1 MGKPSSITK
10 ERLKPDLLTDLLS
23 PSVLKLIISEN
34 VESQITKDRLKKK
47 IDQLGREGKLTR
59 LFLNLNSSKAQL
71 EWAYRIFSASHILG
85 DYSWWGWET
94 RSEWAWELANNKWFY
109 PRWNGKPCKLIVLAE
124 QGLGDEILFSTCF
137 GDLQKQ
143 NPDLTI
149 ECDSRLIPVFTRSF
163 PGIEFVNRWD
173 GPIGTPKE
181 LNVYR
186 GEFDAF
192 IPAGNVPKLYRTSRA
207 AFPRTPHLVAAA
219 QRVAKWR
226 DIIPSDAVGVVHT
239 AGGFDE
245 KAVAFKD
252 LCQGTPINL
261 HHRIKVDG
269 VRNEYPEDFEDFLGI
284 LGAVSHVNTVPS
296 AAAHL
301 CGALG
306 YPINVIKPPMVI
318 GVANTILKYAYPRE
332 TGKML
337 WYGDHVNFYSSLR
350 DYHYR
355 MRRLSR
361 LV

>member
-1 MGKPSSITK
+1 MSFSTTK
-10 ERLKPDLLTDLLS
+10 ARPKSDPLSEILS
-23 PSVLKLIISEN
+23 PAVLKLIISEN
-34 VESQITKDRLKKK
+34 VESQITKNRLTKK
-47 IDQLGREGKLTR
+47 ITQLGREGKLSR
-59 LFLNLNSSKAQL
+59 LFLDLNSTKTQL

-94 RSEWAWELANNKWFY
+94 RSEWAWELANKKWFY
-109 PRWNGKPCKLIVLAE
+109 PQWNGKPCKLLVLAE

-163 PGIEFVNRWD
+163 PGIRFVDRWD
-173 GPIGTPKE
+173 GKIGVPKE
-181 LNVYR
+181 LHMHR

-192 IPAGNVPKLYRTSRA
+192 IPAGNVPKLYRTSRTS
-207 AFPRTPHLVAAA
+207 FPRLAPLRADPE
-219 QRVAKWR
+219 RVNKWR
-226 DIIPSDAVGVVHT
+226 EFIPRNSVGIVHI

-245 KAVAFKD
+245 KAVSFED
-252 LCQGTPINL
+252 LIQGTPINL
-261 HHRIKVDG
+261 HHRIRVDG
-269 VRNEYPEDFEDFLGI
+269 VRNEYPDDFEDFLGL
-284 LGAVSHVNTVPS
+284 LGAVRHVNCVPS

-306 YPINVIKPPMVI
+306 YRVNVIKPPMVI

-337 WYGDHVNFYSSLR
+337 WYGDPVNFYSSLR
-350 DYHYR
+350 DFHYR
-355 MRRLSR
+355 MRRLPAF
-361 LV
+361 V